1 MPYVSGQTLTE
12 AQSAGA
18 SIDTLTLSPALEATP
33 PTNTHTHMH
42 TLDFRHTHIKALE
55 EVQGYFRIRCC
66 DLNLNIER

>member
-33 PTNTHTHMH
+33 PTNTHTHTCTHLTSATH
-42 TLDFRHTHIKALE
+42 TLKHWRRYRVISASG
-55 EVQGYFRIRCC
+55 VAI
-66 DLNLNIER
+66 